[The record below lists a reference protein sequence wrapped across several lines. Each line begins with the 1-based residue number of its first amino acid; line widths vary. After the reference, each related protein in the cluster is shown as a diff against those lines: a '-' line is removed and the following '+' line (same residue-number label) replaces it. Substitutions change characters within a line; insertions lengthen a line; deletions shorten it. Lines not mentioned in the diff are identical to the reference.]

1 VLVQPHI
8 QHGKYLPSYVSP
20 PSVYYKRTEVIRVI
34 IPLFGMTVGYPLQE
48 GSMKPRLPFEHIY
61 HEEVY
66 EQNPEKMKQELRSY
80 NEVIREYYRERT
92 QGVRADTW
100 TE

>member
-1 VLVQPHI
+1 
-8 QHGKYLPSYVSP
+8 
-20 PSVYYKRTEVIRVI
+20 
-34 IPLFGMTVGYPLQE
+34 MTVGYPLQE